1 MESEAVGPCR
11 ICWDSENVEDFFQPC
26 LCRGTQQWVHRS
38 CFAHWTRVAP
48 TAALL
53 CPTCGYRYRRGIISS
68 WQVLFVTA
76 KEASRWLALLV
87 YFCVTRTC
95 ARRPTE
101 MPSRC
106 GRKDIKIMA
115 STRRYLQRGRSTSIS
130 SQMREMGGPFPSIS
144 FGQQA
149 LSVTLKRLVRAR
161 RIRLPL
167 LFPPPVQIPEAT
179 QEFAMQLFCASTLRL
194 GEVLLILRRRTGTA
208 AAVRGLFDWM
218 VNVYAIL
225 YLLQELL
232 LSAQRCAR
240 DSTQVLAFKT
250 C

>member
-1 MESEAVGPCR
+1 MWRTSSSPAFVAARSSGCIVPVSLTGREWRPL
-11 ICWDSENVEDFFQPC
+11 P
-26 LCRGTQQWVHRS
+26 RS
-38 CFAHWTRVAP
+38 CVPPADTGIAVASLVRGRSYLSRPRRALSAPQRAPRVAP
-48 TAALL
+48 QSRKSQCKSPWKPRVGSPSLS
-53 CPTCGYRYRRGIISS
+53 IS
-68 WQVLFVTA
+68 
-76 KEASRWLALLV
+76 AS
-87 YFCVTRTC
+87 
-95 ARRPTE
+95 P
-101 MPSRC
+101 
-106 GRKDIKIMA
+106 GRA
-115 STRRYLQRGRSTSIS
+115 RGRSTSIS

-179 QEFAMQLFCASTLRL
+179 QELFCASTLRL

-232 LSAQRCAR
+232 LSAQGCAR

>member
-1 MESEAVGPCR
+1 MWRTSSSPAFVAARSSGCIVPVSLTGREWRPL
-11 ICWDSENVEDFFQPC
+11 P
-26 LCRGTQQWVHRS
+26 RS
-38 CFAHWTRVAP
+38 CVPPADTGIAVASLVRGRSYLSRPRKPRVGSP
-48 TAALL
+48 SLS
-53 CPTCGYRYRRGIISS
+53 IS
-68 WQVLFVTA
+68 
-76 KEASRWLALLV
+76 AS
-87 YFCVTRTC
+87 
-95 ARRPTE
+95 P
-101 MPSRC
+101 
-106 GRKDIKIMA
+106 GRA
-115 STRRYLQRGRSTSIS
+115 RGRSTSIS

>member
-1 MESEAVGPCR
+1 MWRTSSSPAFVAARSSGCIVPVSLTGREWRPL
-11 ICWDSENVEDFFQPC
+11 P
-26 LCRGTQQWVHRS
+26 RS
-38 CFAHWTRVAP
+38 CVPPADTGAP
-48 TAALL
+48 AEKYENISLSL
-53 CPTCGYRYRRGIISS
+53 YLFRYRRGIISS

-95 ARRPTE
+95 ARTIYKHLLTDARDGRPFSFNLFW
-101 MPSRC
+101 PA
-106 GRKDIKIMA
+106 DFLMA
-115 STRRYLQRGRSTSIS
+115 SKPQ
-130 SQMREMGGPFPSIS
+130 PSLMLLADGLVS
-144 FGQQA
+144 A

>member
-95 ARRPTE
+95 ARTIYKHLLTDARDGRPFSFNLFW
-101 MPSRC
+101 PA
-106 GRKDIKIMA
+106 DFLMA
-115 STRRYLQRGRSTSIS
+115 SKPQ
-130 SQMREMGGPFPSIS
+130 PSLMLLADGLVS
-144 FGQQA
+144 A